1 MSPEVVGAFATIASI
16 TSFTPQA
23 WKILKS
29 RDTRSISTRMY
40 LLTVSA
46 FALWTI
52 YGLLTGSWPLIL
64 TNAVCFLLSG
74 FILSM
79 KVLPQGSIE
88 KIGQLVFR
96 SKAER

>member
-1 MSPEVVGAFATIASI
+1 MLPEVVGAFATIASI

-40 LLTVSA
+40 LLTVCG
-46 FALWTI
+46 FALWTF

-64 TNAVCFLLSG
+64 TNAVCFILSG

-79 KVLPQGSIE
+79 KVLPQEITE
-88 KIGQLVFR
+88 KISQLVFR
-96 SKAER
+96 RKA